1 MRLFREI
8 APEERRPTPPG
19 RGRLLAPALCAW
31 AAVATMLPNPG
42 LARWCAALA
51 LCVGLI
57 LGSVWAVFEVRARA
71 GRSGEPNSAAG
82 VPGQR
87 VPGRIRVMLRVVPI
101 WGLVAIAS
109 AALLLVGTRAM
120 VMESA
125 RASSPLVA
133 DAAAHRTVTLQVTLT
148 AFPGVSE
155 GFGGE
160 RGWVAA
166 RTGHPAVPVLLWLEE
181 RAPPGWAPGTQVSV
195 RGAPRALAP
204 ADSAAFGIAVRSAVT
219 GDTGATGTAAASLR
233 AGLLDTARGIRGAEL
248 VPGLAVGDTSLMGAD
263 LDAAMRE
270 SSLAHL
276 TAVSGANCALVTG
289 AMAAIAAR
297 LGAGR
302 RLRVA
307 VAGLGLAAFVVV
319 VGPDPSVLRAGVMAV
334 VVLISRFGGLPEAGF
349 SALGVAILALLA
361 VDPWQ
366 ALQAGFALSVAAT
379 AGILLL
385 AAPFTRAART
395 LWLPKPL
402 AIAVAVA
409 SAAQFAC
416 GPFLLLLQPGLP
428 AIGVAANVVAGP
440 AAPLGTA
447 LGLVAALVA
456 PFCPPLAVAL
466 VLLAAWP
473 ARWIAAV
480 AETADDLPL
489 ARWVWPEGWGGAI
502 LLALAQ
508 AAAVLAWQVWTGRL
522 RLPGVAMPGPRRPW
536 QREPQKPRAVR
547 VAATVLHSA
556 AAALVLSTT
565 LVTPL
570 AQRAGVPRDWTVVMC
585 DVGQGD
591 AILLRDPAEPDR
603 VMLVDTGDD
612 AALLSACLDRFG
624 VTKISLLVLT
634 HDDQDHV
641 GALDEVIGRVDQ
653 ALIAPPTT
661 GNEDREV
668 VRQLEAGGVPFVLGA
683 AGNAAPEGQPLS
695 WQVLA
700 PGPDAR
706 PDSTNAAS
714 LILLAEAS
722 GLSILLL
729 GDSGQEEQAALLRAY
744 PDLRADVLKVGHHGS
759 RDREPGLP
767 AGVGARLAIVSV
779 GAENRYGHPNHEVV
793 SESARDGIPLLRTD
807 EYGSIAVTAGGEGEP
822 GVWVEVA
829 EPRVSGRR

>member
-1 MRLFREI
+1 
-8 APEERRPTPPG
+8 
-19 RGRLLAPALCAW
+19 
-31 AAVATMLPNPG
+31 
-42 LARWCAALA
+42 
-51 LCVGLI
+51 
-57 LGSVWAVFEVRARA
+57 
-71 GRSGEPNSAAG
+71 
-82 VPGQR
+82 
-87 VPGRIRVMLRVVPI
+87 
-101 WGLVAIAS
+101 
-109 AALLLVGTRAM
+109 
-120 VMESA
+120 MESA

-133 DAAAHRTVTLQVTLT
+133 DAAAHRTVTLLVTLT
-148 AFPGVSE
+148 AFPRVSE

-166 RTGHPAVPVLLWLEE
+166 RTGDPAVPVLLWLEE

-195 RGAPRALAP
+195 RGALRALAP
-204 ADSAAFGIAVRSAVT
+204 ADSAAFGIAVRSAAT
-219 GDTGATGTAAASLR
+219 GSTGASGTAAASLR
-233 AGLLDTARGIRGAEL
+233 AGLLDTARGVRGAEL
-248 VPGLAVGDTSLMGAD
+248 VPGLAVGDTSLVSED
-263 LDAAMRE
+263 LDVAMRE

-302 RLRVA
+302 RLRV
-307 VAGLGLAAFVVV
+307 VISGLGLAAFVAV

-334 VVLISRFGGLPEAGF
+334 VVLVSRFGGRPEAGF
-349 SALGVAILALLA
+349 SALGVAILALLV

-385 AAPFTRAART
+385 AAPLTRAARA

-402 AIAVAVA
+402 AIALAVA

-466 VLLAAWP
+466 VWLAAWP

-480 AETADDLPL
+480 AETAGDLPL
-489 ARWVWPEGWGGAI
+489 ARWVWPEGWGGAVVLTI
-502 LLALAQ
+502 AQ
-508 AAAVLAWQVWTGRL
+508 AAAVLAWLVWTGRL
-522 RLPGVAMPGPRRPW
+522 GLPGVVPPGPRRPW

-547 VAATVLHSA
+547 VVATVLLSA
-556 AAALVLSTT
+556 ASALVVSTT

-570 AQRAGVPRDWTVVMC
+570 AQRAGVPRDWAVVMC

-612 AALLSACLDRFG
+612 AALLSTCLDRFG
-624 VTKISLLVLT
+624 VTRISLLVLT

-641 GALDEVIGRVDQ
+641 GALDEVIGRIDG

-661 GNEDREV
+661 GNVDRGV

-683 AGNAAPEGQPLS
+683 AGNAAPAGQPLS
-695 WQVLA
+695 WRVLA
-700 PGPDAR
+700 PGPRAR
-706 PDSTNAAS
+706 PDSTNEAS
-714 LILLAEAS
+714 LILLAEAN
-722 GLSILLL
+722 GLSVLLL

-744 PDLRADVLKVGHHGS
+744 PDLRADVVKVGHHGS

-767 AGVGARLAIVSV
+767 ASVDARLAIVSV

-793 SESARDGIPLLRTD
+793 AEFARARVPLLRTD
-807 EYGSIAVTAGGEGEP
+807 EHGSIAVTADGEGEP